1 MGSVVPLR
9 RRSAGDERSAG
20 WAPLEAERWSAWLRE
35 QVTGGWREGE
45 WDAQTLMF
53 TGDVGHPRTVV
64 YRCGTAAC
72 EALARAKS
80 LCTSCAKA
88 QRVSGLSMKEFKA
101 VFVPVRDRTMT
112 GVHDRCRVGGCP
124 REKSLWGLCSS
135 HASLRQKHLERDP
148 HSALEVWVT
157 GQKPYRPVAGCRV
170 RGCRFDGR
178 GPHALCSQHIRHFKR
193 HPASRVAGATVTAD
207 WLDRQAPYLSVHQF
221 SLAPLH
227 PLARLEVLYALQ
239 QRDARG
245 QKIDPHATRQMI
257 AHLADAADS
266 VATMHADDLPGRSA
280 SNIDALLRETHR
292 VVAAALARFRG
303 ANPAEQPTLDLT
315 ELGVRGKRG
324 GRTSRPGDLD
334 LTELAQP
341 WLRRVLIVWIDETK
355 PTTGEVRRAH
365 RACVTAA
372 RALALRP
379 QGGTDEAVLAFA
391 DMNAV
396 VDAFRHLPKLD
407 GGPMKSKARNGLMG
421 FFFKVLD
428 YGRAAGH
435 LGGMS
440 AYFARHPSHA
450 IAPEEVSE
458 EDEAGRA
465 LPEDVI
471 YQLDDQIQLIGRGVT
486 HGRMTPEE
494 VHEMCRAVYELLR
507 DTGRRPYEIAEL
519 RVGCLKKEGKEQIL
533 IWDNRKAR
541 RNRRHLPVTSETVET
556 IERWLTV
563 RAKLDLPT
571 GSEGYLFPPAGENG
585 QLRHLLPEQVAG
597 IIRAWADLE
606 DVVLLDE
613 EFGPD
618 GTRVPF
624 DAARIFP
631 YAFRHS
637 FCQRHAD
644 AGIDPDVLR
653 ELMDHRS
660 EATTACYYKI
670 TAKRKREAVNVMRL
684 HTTDRKG
691 RLTPLSQTAYF
702 RGSVQVPFGNCTEP
716 SNVKAGGHACP
727 IRFQCV
733 GCPSYHPDPSYLP
746 AMEDHIRQ
754 LRAQREKAF
763 MMDVDEFVVRNMD
776 DEVAAYKKRVDQM
789 REQVE
794 AMDPQER
801 ERVQE
806 ASAVLRKVRAAQAGR
821 GAVALPMPVFRR
833 APRDEAGA

>member
-1 MGSVVPLR
+1 MGNVVPLHR
-9 RRSAGDERSAG
+9 RPAGDGRSGG

-35 QVTGGWREGE
+35 QVVDGWREGE
-45 WDAQTLMF
+45 WDPQTLVF
-53 TGDVGHPRTVV
+53 TGDVEHPRTVV
-64 YRCGTAAC
+64 YRCGTKAC
-72 EALARAKS
+72 DALARAKS
-80 LCTSCAKA
+80 LCTTCAKA
-88 QRVSGLSMKEFKA
+88 QRASGLSMKEFKA
-101 VFVPVRDRTMT
+101 VFVPVRNRTMT
-112 GVHDRCRVGGCP
+112 GVQARCRVEGCP
-124 REKSLWGLCSS
+124 RDSHTWGLCSS
-135 HASLRQKHLERDP
+135 HASLRQKHLDRDP
-148 HSALEVWVT
+148 HSALDAWAAR
-157 GQKPYRPVAGCRV
+157 QKPYPPVASCRV
-170 RGCRFDGR
+170 RGCHFDGR
-178 GPHALCSQHIRHFKR
+178 GTHILCLQHHRHFTR
-193 HPASRVAGATVTAD
+193 HPASRVAGAAVPAD

-257 AHLADAADS
+257 ARLAEATDS
-266 VATMHADDLPGRSA
+266 VAVLPADDLPGRSG

-292 VVAAALARFRG
+292 VIAAALARFRG
-303 ANPAEQPTLDLT
+303 ADPSEQPTLDLT

-334 LTELAQP
+334 LTEVTQP
-341 WLRRVLIVWIDETK
+341 WLRRVLIAWIDETK
-355 PTTGEVRRAH
+355 PNTGEVRRAH

-372 RALALRP
+372 RALALQP
-379 QGGTDEAVLAFA
+379 GGGTDEAVLAFA
-391 DMNAV
+391 DINAV
-396 VDAFRHLPKLD
+396 VDTFRHLPRLD
-407 GGPMKSKARNGLMG
+407 GAPMKNKARNGLMG

-450 IAPEEVSE
+450 IAPDEVSE

-471 YQLDDQIQLIGRGVT
+471 YQLDDQIQLIGRGIT

-507 DTGRRPYEIAEL
+507 DTGRRPYEIGEL
-519 RVGCLKKEGKEQIL
+519 RLNCLKREGKERTL
-533 IWDNRKAR
+533 IWDNRKAG

-556 IERWLTV
+556 IERWLAV

-585 QLRHLLPEQVAG
+585 QLRHLLPEQVAH
-597 IIRAWADLE
+597 IIRSWADHE
-606 DVVLLDE
+606 DVVLLAE
-613 EFGPD
+613 EFGRD
-618 GTRVPF
+618 GTRVAF
-624 DAARIFP
+624 DKSLVFP

-653 ELMDHRS
+653 DLMDHRS
-660 EATTACYYKI
+660 QATTAAYYKI

-691 RLTPLSQTAYF
+691 RLTPLSQTAYL

-754 LRAQREKAF
+754 LRAQREKAV

-776 DEVAAYKKRVDQM
+776 DEIAAYKKRVDQM
-789 REQVE
+789 RDQVE
-794 AMDPQER
+794 AMDPDER
-801 ERVQE
+801 ERVEE

-821 GAVALPMPVFRR
+821 GAVALPMPVVRR
-833 APRDEAGA
+833 PRIDGAGA

>member
-1 MGSVVPLR
+1 MGNVVPLHR
-9 RRSAGDERSAG
+9 LRAGEEEAVLSQ
-20 WAPLEAERWSAWLRE
+20 PLEAERWSAWLRE
-35 QVTGGWREGE
+35 QFAGGSWREGE
-45 WDAQTLMF
+45 WDPETLVF
-53 TGDVGHPRTVV
+53 TGDADHPRTVV

-72 EALARAKS
+72 DAFAHARS
-80 LCTSCAKA
+80 LCSACAKA
-88 QRVSGLSMKEFKA
+88 QRASGLAMKEFKA
-101 VFVPVRDRTMT
+101 VFMPVRNRSMT
-112 GVHDRCRVGGCP
+112 GSQEQCRVATCP
-124 REKSLWGLCSS
+124 RDSQLWGLCSA
-135 HASLRQKHLERDP
+135 HASLRQKDLDRHPGSVLD
-148 HSALEVWVT
+148 AWVVE
-157 GQKPYRPVAGCRV
+157 QKPYPPVAGCRV

-178 GPHALCSQHIRHFKR
+178 GPHTLCFRHGRHFKN
-193 HPASRVAGATVTAD
+193 HPASRPAGAAVPAV
-207 WLDRQAPYLSVHQF
+207 WLERQAPYLSVHQF

-227 PLARLEVLYALQ
+227 PVARLEVMYALQ

-245 QKIDPHATRQMI
+245 QKIDPLATRQMI
-257 AHLADAADS
+257 AHLAGVTDS
-266 VATMHADDLPGRSA
+266 VAALPVGGLPRLA
-280 SNIDALLRETHR
+280 AMNVDALVRETHR
-292 VVAAALARFRG
+292 VLSAAFARFHG
-303 ANPAEQPTLDLT
+303 ADPAEQPTLDLA

-324 GRTSRPGDLD
+324 GRTRRPGGLD
-334 LTELAQP
+334 LTELVQP
-341 WLRRVLIVWIDETK
+341 WLRQVLVTWIDETK

-372 RALALRP
+372 RALVLRP
-379 QGGTDEAVLAFA
+379 GGGAHNSALTFA

-396 VDAFRHLPKLD
+396 VEAFRHLPRLD
-407 GGPMKSKARNGLMG
+407 GTPMKNKARNGLLG

-428 YGRAAGH
+428 YGRVAGH

-440 AYFARHPSHA
+440 AYFARHPSHT
-450 IAPEEVSE
+450 IAPDVVSE

-471 YQLDDQIQLIGRGVT
+471 YQLDDQIHLIGRGIT
-486 HGRMTPEE
+486 HGRLTSGE

-507 DTGRRPYEIAEL
+507 DTGRRPYEIGEL
-519 RVGCLKKEGKEQIL
+519 RTGCLKREDREWVL
-533 IWDNRKAR
+533 VWDNRKAG
-541 RNRRHLPVTSETVET
+541 RNGRHLPVTSETAGT
-556 IERWLTV
+556 IRRWLAV
-563 RAKLDLPT
+563 RETLDLPT

-585 QLRHLLPEQVAG
+585 QLRHLLPEQIAG
-597 IIRAWADLE
+597 IIRTWAD
-606 DVVLLDE
+606 DKDMALLAE

-618 GTRVPF
+618 GERIAF
-624 DAARIFP
+624 DTSLVFP

-660 EATTACYYKI
+660 EATTHCYYKI

-684 HTTDRKG
+684 HATDRAG
-691 RLTPLSQTAYF
+691 RLTPLSERAYL

-746 AMEDHIRQ
+746 AMEDHVRQ
-754 LRAQREKAF
+754 LRAQRERAA
-763 MMDVDEFVVRNMD
+763 MMGVDVFVVRNMD
-776 DEVAAYKKRVDQM
+776 DEIAAYKKRVDQM
-789 REQVE
+789 RDQVE
-794 AMDPQER
+794 AMDPDER

-821 GAVALPMPVFRR
+821 GAVALPMPVVRK
-833 APRDEAGA
+833 RDGA

>member
-1 MGSVVPLR
+1 MGDVVALHRPG
-9 RRSAGDERSAG
+9 AADERQAA
-20 WAPLEAERWSAWLRE
+20 WAVLEAEGWSVWLRE

-45 WDAQTLMF
+45 WDAQTLVF
-53 TGDVGHPRTVV
+53 TGDVEHPRTVV

-72 EALARAKS
+72 DALARAKS
-80 LCTSCAKA
+80 LCTTCAKA

-112 GVHDRCRVGGCP
+112 GVQARCRVEGCP
-124 REKSLWGLCSS
+124 RDSSLWGLCSS
-135 HASLRQKHLERDP
+135 HASLRHKHLERDP
-148 HSALEVWVT
+148 HSALEVWAT
-157 GQKPYRPVAGCRV
+157 GQKPYPPVDSCRV

-178 GPHALCSQHIRHFKR
+178 GPHALCFQHTRHFKR
-193 HPASRVAGATVTAD
+193 HPASRVAGAAVPAD
-207 WLDRQAPYLSVHQF
+207 WLERQAPYLSVHQF

-245 QKIDPHATRQMI
+245 QKIDPHATRLMI
-257 AHLADAADS
+257 ARLAGAADS
-266 VATMHADDLPGRSA
+266 VTALHADDLAGRSA

-292 VVAAALARFRG
+292 VVTAALARFRG
-303 ANPAEQPTLDLT
+303 ACPAELATLDLT

-334 LTELAQP
+334 LAELVQP
-341 WLRRVLIVWIDETK
+341 WLRRVLITWIDETK
-355 PTTGEVRRAH
+355 PATGEVRRAH

-379 QGGTDEAVLAFA
+379 GGGRDEAVLAFA

-396 VDAFRHLPKLD
+396 VDAFRHLPRLD
-407 GGPMKSKARNGLMG
+407 GTPMKNKARNGLMG
-421 FFFKVLD
+421 FFFQGPGLRPG
-428 YGRAAGH
+428 GRAPGRDVGLLRPAPQPRDRSGRGERGGRGRAGPARGCHLPAGRPDPADRPGHHPRPHDAGGGPRDVPGRLRAAAGH
-435 LGGMS
+435 RPPPVRDRRTPPRLPQTGGQGVDPDLG
-440 AYFARHPSHA
+440 
-450 IAPEEVSE
+450 
-458 EDEAGRA
+458 
-465 LPEDVI
+465 
-471 YQLDDQIQLIGRGVT
+471 
-486 HGRMTPEE
+486 
-494 VHEMCRAVYELLR
+494 
-507 DTGRRPYEIAEL
+507 
-519 RVGCLKKEGKEQIL
+519 
-533 IWDNRKAR
+533 NRKAG
-541 RNRRHLPVTSETVET
+541 RNRRHLPVTSETARTVQ
-556 IERWLTV
+556 RWLEV

-585 QLRHLLPEQVAG
+585 RLRHLLPEQVAH

-606 DVVLLDE
+606 DVVLLAE

-618 GTRVPF
+618 GTRVAF
-624 DAARIFP
+624 DKARIFP

-691 RLTPLSQTAYF
+691 RLTPLSETAYF

-733 GCPSYHPDPSYLP
+733 GCPSYYPDPSYLP

-763 MMDVDEFVVRNMD
+763 MMDVDEFVVCTMD
-776 DEVAAYKKRVDQM
+776 DEIAAYKKRGDQM

-821 GAVALPMPVFRR
+821 GAVALPMPVVRR
-833 APRDEAGA
+833 PRVDEAGV

>member
-1 MGSVVPLR
+1 MTGNVVPLHR
-9 RRSAGDERSAG
+9 PRTGEECSGA
-20 WAPLEAERWSAWLRE
+20 WAPLEAERWVAWLGE
-35 QVTGGWREGE
+35 QVSQRWRPGE
-45 WDAQTLMF
+45 WDPQTLVF
-53 TGDVGHPRTVV
+53 TGDVGHPGTVV

-72 EALARAKS
+72 EAFAQVKG
-80 LCTSCAKA
+80 LCSACAKA
-88 QRVSGLSMKEFKA
+88 QRASGLSMKEFKA
-101 VFVPVRDRTMT
+101 TYRPVRDRTMS
-112 GVHDRCRVGGCP
+112 GEQVRCRVERCP
-124 REKSLWGLCSS
+124 RDSHLWGLCSS
-135 HASLRQKHLERDP
+135 HASLRQKDLDRDP
-148 HSALEVWVT
+148 GSALDGWVAR
-157 GQKPYRPVAGCRV
+157 QRPYPAAAGCRV

-178 GPHALCSQHIRHFKR
+178 GPHTLCFQHIRHFKK
-193 HPASRVAGATVTAD
+193 HPASRVPGAGVPAA
-207 WLDRQAPYLSVHQF
+207 WLDRQVPYLAAHQF
-221 SLAPLH
+221 SLAALH
-227 PLARLEVLYALQ
+227 PVARLEVLYALQ

-245 QKIDPHATRQMI
+245 QRIDPLAARQMI
-257 AHLADAADS
+257 AHLAEAADS
-266 VATMHADDLPGRSA
+266 VAAVPAEGLPRRSA
-280 SNIDALLRETHR
+280 MNVDALMRETHR
-292 VVAAALARFRG
+292 VVAAALARFHG
-303 ANPAEQPTLDLT
+303 ADPAELPTLDLT

-334 LTELAQP
+334 LTEIVQP
-341 WLRRVLIVWIDETK
+341 WLRQVLVVWIDETK

-372 RALALRP
+372 RALVLRP
-379 QGGTDEAVLAFA
+379 GSGADSAVLTFA

-396 VDAFRHLPKLD
+396 VGAFRHLPRLD
-407 GGPMKSKARNGLMG
+407 GAPMKNKARNGLLG

-428 YGRAAGH
+428 YGRLAGH

-440 AYFARHPSHA
+440 AYFARHPSHV
-450 IAPEEVSE
+450 IAPDVVSE

-471 YQLDDQIQLIGRGVT
+471 DQLDDQIHLIGRGVT
-486 HGRMTPEE
+486 HGRLTCEE
-494 VHEMCRAVYELLR
+494 AHEMCRAVYDLLR

-519 RVGCLKKEGKEQIL
+519 RTDCLRREDREWSL
-533 IWDNRKAR
+533 RWDNRKGGR
-541 RNRRHLPVTSETVET
+541 GGRHLPIASETVESVR
-556 IERWLTV
+556 RWLRV
-563 RAKLDLPT
+563 REGLDLPT
-571 GSEGYLFPPAGENG
+571 GSEKYLFPPAGENG
-585 QLRHLLPEQVAG
+585 QLRHLSPEQVAG

-606 DVVLLDE
+606 EVVLLAE

-618 GTRVPF
+618 GNRVPF
-624 DAARIFP
+624 EKSLVFP

-644 AGIDPDVLR
+644 AGIEPDVLR
-653 ELMDHRS
+653 ELMDHKS

-746 AMEDHIRQ
+746 AMEDHVRQ
-754 LRAQREKAF
+754 LRAQRERAV
-763 MMDVDEFVVRNMD
+763 MMDVDDFVVRGMD
-776 DEVAAYKKRVDQM
+776 EEIAAYRKRVDQM
-789 REQVE
+789 RDQVQ
-794 AMDPQER
+794 AMDPDER
-801 ERVQE
+801 ERVEE

-821 GAVALPMPVFRR
+821 GAVALPMPVVRR
-833 APRDEAGA
+833 EQRDGA